1 MIETA
6 IKKLSPDASQPA
18 DQAVLAEAAEL
29 LRGGDLLAF
38 PTETVY
44 GLGAL
49 ASDSR
54 AVARLYQVKGRPA
67 FNPLITHIA
76 DTDTAFQ
83 LGKPTQLAIKLAAAF
98 WPGPMTMVLEKQPF
112 CPVSQLATAGLD
124 SIALRVPANPLA
136 RQLLARLGAPIVAPS
151 ANPSGQLSPST
162 ASHVAAGLGG
172 QLRLILDGGPCEK
185 GLESTIIDARGD
197 RPEILRP
204 GPVTAEML
212 ADLGVSP
219 LPSATAPASQSGPE
233 QPLSPGQL
241 ASHYAPE
248 KPLRL
253 NARTRQTGEWLI
265 GFGQLAPVCDAN
277 LSEQGDLIEAAARLF
292 DLLHAAD
299 ATGCQAISIAPIPQ
313 DGLGAAI
320 NDRLRRAAT
329 PKA

>member
-1 MIETA
+1 MIATE
-6 IKKLSPDASQPA
+6 IKKLSPDASLA
-18 DQAVLAEAAEL
+18 ANQAVLADAADL

-54 AVARLYQVKGRPA
+54 AVARLYQLKGRPA
-67 FNPLITHIA
+67 FNPLIAHISDA
-76 DTDTAFQ
+76 EAAFG
-83 LGKPTQLAIKLAAAF
+83 LGKPTRLAEKLAAAF
-98 WPGPMTMVLEKQPF
+98 WPGPLTLVLEKQPD

-124 SIALRVPANPLA
+124 SIALRVPANQLA
-136 RQLLARLGAPIVAPS
+136 RQLLAHLGAPIVAPS

-162 ASHVAAGLGG
+162 AAHVAAGLGG
-172 QLRLILDGGPCEK
+172 ELRLILDGGPCEK

-197 RPEILRP
+197 RPVILRP

-212 ADLGVSP
+212 ADLGMPP
-219 LPSATAPASQSGPE
+219 LPNPAARNQMD
-233 QPLSPGQL
+233 QPLAPGQL
-241 ASHYAPE
+241 ASHYAPK

-253 NARTRQTGEWLI
+253 NAVARQGDEWLI
-265 GFGQLAPVCDAN
+265 GFGQLIAGCDAN
-277 LSEQGDLIEAAARLF
+277 LSETGDLIEAAARLF
-292 DLLHAAD
+292 DLLHTAD
-299 ATGCQAISIAPIPQ
+299 TTNCQRIAIAPIPE

-320 NDRLRRAAT
+320 NDRLQRAAA